1 MQKTRINLLPWRD
14 TQRKEREIR
23 FLIIIG
29 LALAFAGTLVLSGHL
44 YMADKIAYQQSRNDY
59 LKTEIK
65 KADAKIKK
73 IKKLKDK
80 KRRLVERMNVIQE
93 LEESRSH
100 VVHLLD
106 ELVKQV
112 PDGVYFKRM
121 TQKNNKITLEGVAQS
136 DARVSSL
143 MSSLEKSPWLKDP
156 KIYFIK
162 DSTTKQSNQKKRSV
176 SSFRLE
182 IIQTTPEKDK
192 SK

>member
-1 MQKTRINLLPWRD
+1 MQKTRINLLPWRE

-23 FLIIIG
+23 FGIITG
-29 LALAFAGTLVLSGHL
+29 LALAIAGGLVLSAHL
-44 YMADKIAYQQSRNDY
+44 YMADKITYQQSRNQY
-59 LKTEIK
+59 LTNEIT
-65 KADAKIKK
+65 KADAKIQK

-112 PDGVYFKRM
+112 PSGVYFKRM
-121 TQKNNKITLEGVAQS
+121 TQKKNKITLEGVAQS

-143 MSSLEKSPWLKDP
+143 MGSLEASPWLKNP

-162 DSTTKQSNQKKRSV
+162 DSTTKQANQRTRSV